1 MGIVLGVD
9 YGDTRVGIAISDP
22 EGKLARRLVTLQNS
36 AELFS
41 DIQKIIAE
49 NDVEKIAIG
58 LPVGFQGESA
68 QTQKVGDF
76 IKQLEERT
84 SLPVVK
90 INEVMTSR
98 MAQENLISLGVKNIK
113 ELIDQEAARIILQDY
128 LDYK

>member
-1 MGIVLGVD
+1 MGVLLGID
-9 YGDTRVGIAISDP
+9 YGDARVGIAISDP
-22 EGKLARRLVTLQNS
+22 EEKLARRLLTLQNS
-36 AELFS
+36 TELFS
-41 DIQKIIAE
+41 DIQKIIIE
-49 NDVEKIAIG
+49 NSVEKIVVG

-76 IKQLEERT
+76 INRLEEKF
-84 SLPVVK
+84 SFPVIR

-98 MAQENLISLGVKNIK
+98 MAQENLISLGIKDIK

>member
-1 MGIVLGVD
+1 MGVLLGID
-9 YGDTRVGIAISDP
+9 YGDARVGIAISDP
-22 EGKLARRLVTLQNS
+22 EEKLARRLLTLQNS
-36 AELFS
+36 TELFS
-41 DIQKIIAE
+41 DIQKIIIE
-49 NDVEKIAIG
+49 NSVEKIVVG

-76 IKQLEERT
+76 INQLEEKF
-84 SLPVVK
+84 SLPVIR

-98 MAQENLISLGVKNIK
+98 MAQENLISLGVKDIK